1 LKGNISL
8 NVNDDLKVRGDV
20 IPREGVESKR
30 RLVGLLDVEQVIPR
44 EGVERPPT
52 PKPH

>member
-1 LKGNISL
+1 
-8 NVNDDLKVRGDV
+8 V

-44 EGVERPPT
+44 EGVESLKEARAEFFKLFTCP
-52 PKPH
+52 